1 MTAMTPR
8 LIAILLTLLLC
19 LPGAVAAQ
27 AQPPTLADYER
38 LLREAQA
45 AAMRGDRL
53 DLEQV
58 APALTAAESVQL
70 PDGRL
75 APVDNRWLAEA
86 LDTANPDL
94 PAIAERLGA
103 LIDALAYAGPAAPAD
118 AQQRLADLLSR
129 PPFEQPAP
137 PREPTLIDRFFQWL
151 GEWLAD
157 LLQPVGEVAATT
169 DGDLLSWGLVIIGG
183 LLVAAVLAIWLRGLR
198 RTLASDPQTLADD
211 EEERLSAGEA
221 LGRAN
226 SLAQRGD
233 YRTAV
238 RYLYLSSLLWLDE
251 RRMLRYDRTLT
262 NREYLTRLGERP
274 DLRERLTPVVETFD
288 RVWYGA
294 APLDAERFA
303 AYEQQVARLR
313 ELEERQ

>member
-1 MTAMTPR
+1 MTAMIPR

-45 AAMRGDRL
+45 AAARGDRL
-53 DLEQV
+53 DVEQV
-58 APALTAAESVQL
+58 APALTSADSVRL

-103 LIDALAYAGPAAPAD
+103 LVDALAYAGPAAPAD

-129 PPFEQPAP
+129 PPFAQDRP
-137 PREPTLIDRFFQWL
+137 PREPNVLDRFF
-151 GEWLAD
+151 EWLFDRLAE
-157 LLQPVGEVAATT
+157 LFEPVGDVAAAT
-169 DGDLLSWGLVIIGG
+169 DGTLVSWGLVALGG
-183 LLVAAVLAIWLRGLR
+183 ALVAVVLTIWLRGLR
-198 RTLASDPQTLADD
+198 RTLAADPRALSDV
-211 EEERLSAGEA
+211 EEERLSASDA

-226 SLAQRGD
+226 SLSQRGD

-251 RRMLRYDRTLT
+251 RRLLRYDRTLT

-294 APLDAERFA
+294 APLDADRFA

-313 ELEERQ
+313 ELEERP